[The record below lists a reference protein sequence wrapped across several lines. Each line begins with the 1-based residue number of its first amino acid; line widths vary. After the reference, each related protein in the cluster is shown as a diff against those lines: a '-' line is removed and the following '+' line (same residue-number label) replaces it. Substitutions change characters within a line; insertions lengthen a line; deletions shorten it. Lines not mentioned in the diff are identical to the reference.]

1 MKWKSIYLRL
11 LILSSLAT
19 LVITV
24 GFPREGFAQKKYW
37 KIGTAGSG
45 GTFAPFGREI
55 GFNRVIG

>member
-45 GTFAPFGREI
+45 GTFYFVGL
-55 GFNRVIG
+55 